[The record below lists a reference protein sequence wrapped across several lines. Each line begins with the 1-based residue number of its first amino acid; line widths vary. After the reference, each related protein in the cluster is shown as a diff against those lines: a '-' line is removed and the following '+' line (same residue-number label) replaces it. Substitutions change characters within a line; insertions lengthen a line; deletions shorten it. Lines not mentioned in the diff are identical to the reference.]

1 MDLTIT
7 VARACLSLSTDN
19 RPRRFSLYVGW
30 LAVAAAAAWVATRR
44 PTFAYCCTRELSGA
58 GRPHYE
64 MRGRWRLGSSS
75 RRPYVCAC
83 VHRCFRN
90 RRLCG
95 GSLFSCLLSLGKGCV
110 CGQAAAKNI
119 IVMMVMVTTSL
130 LSLCFPPPP
139 VCYEL
144 APVSFHM
151 CVSMWN
157 HVFFF
162 ILIFSFLGGLP
173 ALLFCSACATFK
185 EDVVCDEPR

>member
-139 VCYEL
+139 RLLRISPCL
-144 APVSFHM
+144 LP
-151 CVSMWN
+151 
-157 HVFFF
+157 HVREYVESCLFLHFDF
-162 ILIFSFLGGLP
+162 QFLGGL
-173 ALLFCSACATFK
+173 AGATILLCLCN
-185 EDVVCDEPR
+185 VQRGRGL